1 MMDPILSMI
10 GICRKAGRIEAGE
23 EPVDAAVRARDARLL
38 LLAADAADN
47 TARRC
52 AHFAEVGQCLWLR
65 IPESKYELGRALG
78 RGSCAV
84 LAITDTGLA
93 LAVAQ
98 RLAEH
103 DPAKYDEAV
112 AKLQVKAQRAR
123 ERQEEQLRHEK
134 NLRQGK
140 RREKSPPPPPEE
152 GRDLPRQAARRTR
165 KWSRR
170 SPKGTG
176 RTPEGT
182 RKTRRGT
189 PEGSRRGR
197 KRTRKGPGRPGTGL
211 PSLQEGA
218 AARRGQRP
226 LCPRPPR
233 EAGQGQQAGRR
244 QARQR
249 QGSQG
254 LSADP
259 IENSPFL
266 RAGLQRGGFIW
277 LWKNTE
283 YTRWR
288 RTSASPP
295 RTSWRS

>member
-98 RLAEH
+98 RLAEQ

-152 GRDLPRQAARRTR
+152 GRMPPSPAKRPGGPGKGPGGPR
-165 KWSRR
+165 
-170 SPKGTG
+170 KGPDG
-176 RTPEGT
+176 P
-182 RKTRRGT
+182 
-189 PEGSRRGR
+189 
-197 KRTRKGPGRPGTGL
+197 RKGPGRPGTG
-211 PSLQEGA
+211 
-218 AARRGQRP
+218 
-226 LCPRPPR
+226 PRKGP
-233 EAGQGQQAGRR
+233 GGAGRGPGKGPDDR
-244 QARQR
+244 GPGYRPSKKERRHAEVNARYAHAR
-249 QGSQG
+249 PVKRGKGSK
-254 LSADP
+254 P
-259 IENSPFL
+259 
-266 RAGLQRGGFIW
+266 GGG
-277 LWKNTE
+277 KPG
-283 YTRWR
+283 
-288 RTSASPP
+288 SGKGPKV
-295 RTSWRS
+295 

>member
-140 RREKSPPPPPEE
+140 RREKTPPPPEE
-152 GRDLPRQAARRTR
+152 TP
-165 KWSRR
+165 
-170 SPKGTG
+170 PKGW
-176 RTPEGT
+176 EGD
-182 RKTRRGT
+182 RPPAPG
-189 PEGSRRGR
+189 
-197 KRTRKGPGRPGTGL
+197 KRPGGPGKGPGG
-211 PSLQEGA
+211 
-218 AARRGQRP
+218 
-226 LCPRPPR
+226 
-233 EAGQGQQAGRR
+233 AGRGPGKGLDDR
-244 QARQR
+244 GPGYRPSKKERRHAEVNARYAHAR
-249 QGSQG
+249 PVKRGKGSK
-254 LSADP
+254 P
-259 IENSPFL
+259 
-266 RAGLQRGGFIW
+266 GGD
-277 LWKNTE
+277 KPNGGK
-283 YTRWR
+283 
-288 RTSASPP
+288 PGGKGP
-295 RTSWRS
+295 KV

>member
-10 GICRKAGRIEAGE
+10 GICRKAGKIEAGE

-65 IPESKYELGRALG
+65 VPESKYELGRALG

-152 GRDLPRQAARRTR
+152 GRTSPGKRPGGPGKGPGGPR
-165 KWSRR
+165 
-170 SPKGTG
+170 KGPG
-176 RTPEGT
+176 GP
-182 RKTRRGT
+182 
-189 PEGSRRGR
+189 
-197 KRTRKGPGRPGTGL
+197 RKGPGRPGAG
-211 PSLQEGA
+211 
-218 AARRGQRP
+218 
-226 LCPRPPR
+226 PRKGP
-233 EAGQGQQAGRR
+233 GGAGRGPGKGPDDR
-244 QARQR
+244 GPGYRPSKKERRHAEVNARYAHAR
-249 QGSQG
+249 PVKRGKGSK
-254 LSADP
+254 P
-259 IENSPFL
+259 
-266 RAGLQRGGFIW
+266 GGG
-277 LWKNTE
+277 KPG
-283 YTRWR
+283 
-288 RTSASPP
+288 SGKGPKV
-295 RTSWRS
+295 

>member
-152 GRDLPRQAARRTR
+152 GRTSPGKRPGGPGRGPGGPR
-165 KWSRR
+165 
-170 SPKGTG
+170 KGPDG
-176 RTPEGT
+176 P
-182 RKTRRGT
+182 
-189 PEGSRRGR
+189 
-197 KRTRKGPGRPGTGL
+197 RKGPGRPGTG
-211 PSLQEGA
+211 PRKGPGGA
-218 AARRGQRP
+218 GRG
-226 LCPRPPR
+226 
-233 EAGQGQQAGRR
+233 AGQGPDDRGPGYRPSKKERR
-244 QARQR
+244 HAEVNARYAHAR
-249 QGSQG
+249 PVKRGKGSK
-254 LSADP
+254 P
-259 IENSPFL
+259 
-266 RAGLQRGGFIW
+266 GGG
-277 LWKNTE
+277 KPG
-283 YTRWR
+283 
-288 RTSASPP
+288 SGKGPKV
-295 RTSWRS
+295 

>member
-152 GRDLPRQAARRTR
+152 GRTSPGKRPGGPGNGPGGPR
-165 KWSRR
+165 
-170 SPKGTG
+170 KGPG
-176 RTPEGT
+176 GP
-182 RKTRRGT
+182 
-189 PEGSRRGR
+189 
-197 KRTRKGPGRPGTGL
+197 RKGPGRPGAG
-211 PSLQEGA
+211 
-218 AARRGQRP
+218 
-226 LCPRPPR
+226 PRKGP
-233 EAGQGQQAGRR
+233 GGAGRGPGKGPDDR
-244 QARQR
+244 GPGYRPSKKERRHAEVNARYAHAR
-249 QGSQG
+249 PVKRGKGSK
-254 LSADP
+254 P
-259 IENSPFL
+259 
-266 RAGLQRGGFIW
+266 GGG
-277 LWKNTE
+277 KPG
-283 YTRWR
+283 
-288 RTSASPP
+288 SGKGPKV
-295 RTSWRS
+295 

>member
-10 GICRKAGRIEAGE
+10 GICRKAGKIEAGE

-152 GRDLPRQAARRTR
+152 GRTSPGKRPGGPGKGPGGPR
-165 KWSRR
+165 
-170 SPKGTG
+170 KGPDG
-176 RTPEGT
+176 P
-182 RKTRRGT
+182 
-189 PEGSRRGR
+189 
-197 KRTRKGPGRPGTGL
+197 RKGPGRPGTG
-211 PSLQEGA
+211 PWKGP
-218 AARRGQRP
+218 G
-226 LCPRPPR
+226 
-233 EAGQGQQAGRR
+233 GAGRGPGKGPDDR
-244 QARQR
+244 GPGYRPSKKERRHAEVNARYAHAR
-249 QGSQG
+249 PVKRGKGSK
-254 LSADP
+254 P
-259 IENSPFL
+259 
-266 RAGLQRGGFIW
+266 GGGRPGSG
-277 LWKNTE
+277 KG
-283 YTRWR
+283 
-288 RTSASPP
+288 PKV
-295 RTSWRS
+295 

>member
-152 GRDLPRQAARRTR
+152 TP
-165 KWSRR
+165 
-170 SPKGTG
+170 PKGW
-176 RTPEGT
+176 EGD
-182 RKTRRGT
+182 RPPAPG
-189 PEGSRRGR
+189 
-197 KRTRKGPGRPGTGL
+197 KRPGGPGKGPGG
-211 PSLQEGA
+211 
-218 AARRGQRP
+218 
-226 LCPRPPR
+226 
-233 EAGQGQQAGRR
+233 AGRGPGKGPDDR
-244 QARQR
+244 GPGYRPSKKERRHAEVNARYAHAR
-249 QGSQG
+249 PVKRGKGSK
-254 LSADP
+254 P
-259 IENSPFL
+259 
-266 RAGLQRGGFIW
+266 GGG
-277 LWKNTE
+277 KPG
-283 YTRWR
+283 
-288 RTSASPP
+288 SGKGPKV
-295 RTSWRS
+295 

>member
-10 GICRKAGRIEAGE
+10 GICRKAGKIEAGE

-152 GRDLPRQAARRTR
+152 GRTSPGKRPGGPGKGPGGPR
-165 KWSRR
+165 
-170 SPKGTG
+170 KGPG
-176 RTPEGT
+176 GP
-182 RKTRRGT
+182 
-189 PEGSRRGR
+189 
-197 KRTRKGPGRPGTGL
+197 RKGPGRPGAG
-211 PSLQEGA
+211 
-218 AARRGQRP
+218 
-226 LCPRPPR
+226 PRKGP
-233 EAGQGQQAGRR
+233 GGAGRGPGKGPDDR
-244 QARQR
+244 GPGYRPSKKERRHAEVNARYAHAR
-249 QGSQG
+249 PVKRGKGSK
-254 LSADP
+254 P
-259 IENSPFL
+259 
-266 RAGLQRGGFIW
+266 GGG
-277 LWKNTE
+277 KPG
-283 YTRWR
+283 
-288 RTSASPP
+288 SGKGPKV
-295 RTSWRS
+295 

>member
-1 MMDPILSMI
+1 MDRNEQILSLI
-10 GICRKAGRIEAGE
+10 GLCLRGRNLEVGE

-78 RGSCAV
+78 RGSCAI

-103 DPAKYDEAV
+103 DPVKYDEAV

-140 RREKSPPPPPEE
+140 RRAKTPPPPPEE
-152 GRDLPRQAARRTR
+152 AP
-165 KWSRR
+165 
-170 SPKGTG
+170 PKG
-176 RTPEGT
+176 RTPDRPPAPGRRPGGPGKGPGGP
-182 RKTRRGT
+182 RKG
-189 PEGSRRGR
+189 PGGP
-197 KRTRKGPGRPGTGL
+197 RKGPGRPGAG
-211 PSLQEGA
+211 
-218 AARRGQRP
+218 
-226 LCPRPPR
+226 PRKGP
-233 EAGQGQQAGRR
+233 GGAGRGPGKGPDDR
-244 QARQR
+244 GPGYRPSKKERRHAEVNARYAHAR
-249 QGSQG
+249 PVKRGKGSK
-254 LSADP
+254 P
-259 IENSPFL
+259 
-266 RAGLQRGGFIW
+266 GGD
-277 LWKNTE
+277 KPNGGK
-283 YTRWR
+283 
-288 RTSASPP
+288 PGGKGP
-295 RTSWRS
+295 KV

>member
-140 RREKSPPPPPEE
+140 RREKSPLPPPEE
-152 GRDLPRQAARRTR
+152 GRTSPGKRPGGPGNGPGGPR
-165 KWSRR
+165 
-170 SPKGTG
+170 KGLG
-176 RTPEGT
+176 GP
-182 RKTRRGT
+182 
-189 PEGSRRGR
+189 
-197 KRTRKGPGRPGTGL
+197 RKGPGRPGTG
-211 PSLQEGA
+211 
-218 AARRGQRP
+218 
-226 LCPRPPR
+226 PRKGP
-233 EAGQGQQAGRR
+233 GGAGRGPGKGPDDR
-244 QARQR
+244 GPGYRPSKKERRHAEVNARYAHAR
-249 QGSQG
+249 PVKRGKGSK
-254 LSADP
+254 P
-259 IENSPFL
+259 
-266 RAGLQRGGFIW
+266 GGG
-277 LWKNTE
+277 KPG
-283 YTRWR
+283 
-288 RTSASPP
+288 SGKGPKV
-295 RTSWRS
+295 

>member
-10 GICRKAGRIEAGE
+10 GICRKAGKIEAGE

-152 GRDLPRQAARRTR
+152 TP
-165 KWSRR
+165 
-170 SPKGTG
+170 PKG
-176 RTPEGT
+176 REGDRPPAPGKRPGGPGKGPGGP
-182 RKTRRGT
+182 RKG
-189 PEGSRRGR
+189 PDGP
-197 KRTRKGPGRPGTGL
+197 RKGPGRPGTG
-211 PSLQEGA
+211 
-218 AARRGQRP
+218 
-226 LCPRPPR
+226 PRKGP
-233 EAGQGQQAGRR
+233 GGAGRGPGKGPDDR
-244 QARQR
+244 GPGYRPSKKERRHAEVNARYAHAR
-249 QGSQG
+249 PVKRGKGSK
-254 LSADP
+254 P
-259 IENSPFL
+259 
-266 RAGLQRGGFIW
+266 GGD
-277 LWKNTE
+277 KPNGGK
-283 YTRWR
+283 
-288 RTSASPP
+288 PGGKGP
-295 RTSWRS
+295 KV

>member
-103 DPAKYDEAV
+103 DPVKYDEAV

-140 RREKSPPPPPEE
+140 KRAHAEREPEE
-152 GRDLPRQAARRTR
+152 PPAPPVKTAGKRTPRPAAAGSAARRAGR
-165 KWSRR
+165 PKRR
-170 SPKGTG
+170 TEPPSQRFAGALPVKKG
-176 RTPEGT
+176 
-182 RKTRRGT
+182 K
-189 PEGSRRGR
+189 GSRRGS
-197 KRTRKGPGRPGTGL
+197 GR
-211 PSLQEGA
+211 
-218 AARRGQRP
+218 
-226 LCPRPPR
+226 
-233 EAGQGQQAGRR
+233 
-244 QARQR
+244 
-249 QGSQG
+249 
-254 LSADP
+254 
-259 IENSPFL
+259 
-266 RAGLQRGGFIW
+266 
-277 LWKNTE
+277 
-283 YTRWR
+283 
-288 RTSASPP
+288 
-295 RTSWRS
+295 

>member
-78 RGSCAV
+78 RGSCAI

-152 GRDLPRQAARRTR
+152 GRT
-165 KWSRR
+165 
-170 SPKGTG
+170 SPGKRPGAPGNGTG
-176 RTPEGT
+176 GH
-182 RKTRRGT
+182 RK
-189 PEGSRRGR
+189 
-197 KRTRKGPGRPGTGL
+197 
-211 PSLQEGA
+211 
-218 AARRGQRP
+218 
-226 LCPRPPR
+226 
-233 EAGQGQQAGRR
+233 
-244 QARQR
+244 
-249 QGSQG
+249 
-254 LSADP
+254 
-259 IENSPFL
+259 
-266 RAGLQRGGFIW
+266 
-277 LWKNTE
+277 
-283 YTRWR
+283 
-288 RTSASPP
+288 
-295 RTSWRS
+295 

>member
-10 GICRKAGRIEAGE
+10 GICRKAGKIEAGE

-103 DPAKYDEAV
+103 NPAKYDEAV

-152 GRDLPRQAARRTR
+152 GRTSPGKRPGGPGNGPGGPR
-165 KWSRR
+165 
-170 SPKGTG
+170 KGPG
-176 RTPEGT
+176 GP
-182 RKTRRGT
+182 
-189 PEGSRRGR
+189 
-197 KRTRKGPGRPGTGL
+197 RKGPGRPGAG
-211 PSLQEGA
+211 
-218 AARRGQRP
+218 
-226 LCPRPPR
+226 PRKGP
-233 EAGQGQQAGRR
+233 GGAGRGPGKGPDDR
-244 QARQR
+244 GPGYRPSKKERRHAEVNARYAHAR
-249 QGSQG
+249 PVKRGKGSK
-254 LSADP
+254 P
-259 IENSPFL
+259 
-266 RAGLQRGGFIW
+266 GGGRPGSG
-277 LWKNTE
+277 KG
-283 YTRWR
+283 
-288 RTSASPP
+288 PKV
-295 RTSWRS
+295 

>member
-10 GICRKAGRIEAGE
+10 GICRKAGKIEPGE

-78 RGSCAV
+78 RGSCAI

-103 DPAKYDEAV
+103 DPVKYDEAV

-140 RREKSPPPPPEE
+140 RRAKTPPPPPEE
-152 GRDLPRQAARRTR
+152 TP
-165 KWSRR
+165 
-170 SPKGTG
+170 PKGW
-176 RTPEGT
+176 EGDGP
-182 RKTRRGT
+182 RKG
-189 PEGSRRGR
+189 PGGPG
-197 KRTRKGPGRPGTGL
+197 KGPGRPGAG
-211 PSLQEGA
+211 
-218 AARRGQRP
+218 
-226 LCPRPPR
+226 PRKGP
-233 EAGQGQQAGRR
+233 GGAGRGPGKGPDDR
-244 QARQR
+244 GPGYRPSRKERRHAEVNARYAHAR
-249 QGSQG
+249 PVKRGKGSK
-254 LSADP
+254 P
-259 IENSPFL
+259 
-266 RAGLQRGGFIW
+266 GGD
-277 LWKNTE
+277 KPNGGK
-283 YTRWR
+283 
-288 RTSASPP
+288 PGGKGP
-295 RTSWRS
+295 KV

>member
-152 GRDLPRQAARRTR
+152 TP
-165 KWSRR
+165 
-170 SPKGTG
+170 PKGW
-176 RTPEGT
+176 EGD
-182 RKTRRGT
+182 RPPAPG
-189 PEGSRRGR
+189 
-197 KRTRKGPGRPGTGL
+197 KRPGRPGTG
-211 PSLQEGA
+211 
-218 AARRGQRP
+218 
-226 LCPRPPR
+226 PRKGP
-233 EAGQGQQAGRR
+233 GGAGRGPGKGPDDR
-244 QARQR
+244 GPGYRPSKKERRHAEVNARYAHAR
-249 QGSQG
+249 PVKRGKGSK
-254 LSADP
+254 P
-259 IENSPFL
+259 
-266 RAGLQRGGFIW
+266 GGG
-277 LWKNTE
+277 KPG
-283 YTRWR
+283 
-288 RTSASPP
+288 SGKGPKV
-295 RTSWRS
+295 

>member
-10 GICRKAGRIEAGE
+10 SICRKAGKIEAGE

-152 GRDLPRQAARRTR
+152 TP
-165 KWSRR
+165 
-170 SPKGTG
+170 PKGW
-176 RTPEGT
+176 EGD
-182 RKTRRGT
+182 RPPAPG
-189 PEGSRRGR
+189 
-197 KRTRKGPGRPGTGL
+197 KRPGGPGKGPDDRGPGYRPSKKERRHAEVNARYAHARPVKRGKGSKPGGGRPGSGKG
-211 PSLQEGA
+211 P
-218 AARRGQRP
+218 
-226 LCPRPPR
+226 
-233 EAGQGQQAGRR
+233 
-244 QARQR
+244 
-249 QGSQG
+249 
-254 LSADP
+254 
-259 IENSPFL
+259 
-266 RAGLQRGGFIW
+266 
-277 LWKNTE
+277 KV
-283 YTRWR
+283 
-288 RTSASPP
+288 
-295 RTSWRS
+295 

>member
-152 GRDLPRQAARRTR
+152 GRTSPGKRPGGPGKGPGGPRKGPGGPR
-165 KWSRR
+165 KG
-170 SPKGTG
+170 PDG
-176 RTPEGT
+176 P
-182 RKTRRGT
+182 
-189 PEGSRRGR
+189 
-197 KRTRKGPGRPGTGL
+197 RKGPGRPGTG
-211 PSLQEGA
+211 
-218 AARRGQRP
+218 
-226 LCPRPPR
+226 PRK
-233 EAGQGQQAGRR
+233 GLGGAGRGPGKGPDDR
-244 QARQR
+244 GPGYRPSKKERRHAEVNARYAHAR
-249 QGSQG
+249 PVKRGKGSK
-254 LSADP
+254 P
-259 IENSPFL
+259 
-266 RAGLQRGGFIW
+266 GGG
-277 LWKNTE
+277 KPG
-283 YTRWR
+283 
-288 RTSASPP
+288 SGKGPKV
-295 RTSWRS
+295 

>member
-103 DPAKYDEAV
+103 DPVKYDEAV

-152 GRDLPRQAARRTR
+152 TP
-165 KWSRR
+165 
-170 SPKGTG
+170 PKGWEGDRPPAPG
-176 RTPEGT
+176 RRPGGPKKGPGGPRKGPRRPEG
-182 RKTRRGT
+182 
-189 PEGSRRGR
+189 P
-197 KRTRKGPGRPGTGL
+197 RKGPGG
-211 PSLQEGA
+211 
-218 AARRGQRP
+218 
-226 LCPRPPR
+226 
-233 EAGQGQQAGRR
+233 AGRGPGKGPDDR
-244 QARQR
+244 GPGYRPSKKERRHAEANARYAHAR
-249 QGSQG
+249 PVKRGKGSK
-254 LSADP
+254 P
-259 IENSPFL
+259 
-266 RAGLQRGGFIW
+266 GG
-277 LWKNTE
+277 KPG
-283 YTRWR
+283 
-288 RTSASPP
+288 SGKGPKV
-295 RTSWRS
+295 

>member
-152 GRDLPRQAARRTR
+152 GRTSPGKRPGGPGKGPGGPR
-165 KWSRR
+165 
-170 SPKGTG
+170 KGPG
-176 RTPEGT
+176 GP
-182 RKTRRGT
+182 
-189 PEGSRRGR
+189 
-197 KRTRKGPGRPGTGL
+197 RKGPGRPGAG
-211 PSLQEGA
+211 
-218 AARRGQRP
+218 
-226 LCPRPPR
+226 PRKGP
-233 EAGQGQQAGRR
+233 GGAGRGPGKGPDDR
-244 QARQR
+244 GPGYRPSKKERRHAEVNARYAHAR
-249 QGSQG
+249 PVKRGKGSK
-254 LSADP
+254 P
-259 IENSPFL
+259 
-266 RAGLQRGGFIW
+266 GGGRPGSG
-277 LWKNTE
+277 KG
-283 YTRWR
+283 
-288 RTSASPP
+288 PKV
-295 RTSWRS
+295 

>member
-10 GICRKAGRIEAGE
+10 GICRKAGKIEPGE

-78 RGSCAV
+78 RGSCAI

-103 DPAKYDEAV
+103 DPVKYDEAV

-140 RREKSPPPPPEE
+140 RRAKTPPPPPEE
-152 GRDLPRQAARRTR
+152 AP
-165 KWSRR
+165 
-170 SPKGTG
+170 PKG
-176 RTPEGT
+176 RTPDRPPAPG
-182 RKTRRGT
+182 RRPGG
-189 PEGSRRGR
+189 PGKGPGGP
-197 KRTRKGPGRPGTGL
+197 RKGPGG
-211 PSLQEGA
+211 
-218 AARRGQRP
+218 
-226 LCPRPPR
+226 
-233 EAGQGQQAGRR
+233 AGRGPGKGPDDR
-244 QARQR
+244 GPGCRPSRKERRHAEVNARYAHAR
-249 QGSQG
+249 PVKRGKGSK
-254 LSADP
+254 P
-259 IENSPFL
+259 
-266 RAGLQRGGFIW
+266 GGD
-277 LWKNTE
+277 KPNGGK
-283 YTRWR
+283 
-288 RTSASPP
+288 PGGKGP
-295 RTSWRS
+295 KV

>member
-10 GICRKAGRIEAGE
+10 GICRKAGKIEAGE

-98 RLAEH
+98 RLAEQ

-134 NLRQGK
+134 TSARGSAG
-140 RREKSPPPPPEE
+140 RR
-152 GRDLPRQAARRTR
+152 ARRP
-165 KWSRR
+165 RR
-170 SPKGTG
+170 
-176 RTPEGT
+176 
-182 RKTRRGT
+182 RR
-189 PEGSRRGR
+189 
-197 KRTRKGPGRPGTGL
+197 
-211 PSLQEGA
+211 
-218 AARRGQRP
+218 
-226 LCPRPPR
+226 RPPR
-233 EAGQGQQAGRR
+233 AGRETV
-244 QARQR
+244 
-249 QGSQG
+249 
-254 LSADP
+254 P
-259 IENSPFL
+259 PP
-266 RAGLQRGGFIW
+266 
-277 LWKNTE
+277 
-283 YTRWR
+283 
-288 RTSASPP
+288 SASGPEDPERVPAVPGRDRTDPGRVPEDPVRDPGRVPAGPEEDPERARTTGDRATVPP
-295 RTSWRS
+295 RRSGGTPRSTPAMPTPAP

>member
-10 GICRKAGRIEAGE
+10 GICRKAGKIEAGE

-65 IPESKYELGRALG
+65 IPESKYELGRVLG

-152 GRDLPRQAARRTR
+152 GRTSPGKRPGGPGKGPGGPR
-165 KWSRR
+165 
-170 SPKGTG
+170 KGPDG
-176 RTPEGT
+176 P
-182 RKTRRGT
+182 
-189 PEGSRRGR
+189 
-197 KRTRKGPGRPGTGL
+197 RKGPGRPGTG
-211 PSLQEGA
+211 
-218 AARRGQRP
+218 
-226 LCPRPPR
+226 PRKGP
-233 EAGQGQQAGRR
+233 GGAGRGPGKGPDDR
-244 QARQR
+244 GPGYRPSKKERRHAEVNARYAHAR
-249 QGSQG
+249 PVKRGKGSK
-254 LSADP
+254 P
-259 IENSPFL
+259 
-266 RAGLQRGGFIW
+266 GGGRPGSG
-277 LWKNTE
+277 KG
-283 YTRWR
+283 
-288 RTSASPP
+288 PKV
-295 RTSWRS
+295 

>member
-152 GRDLPRQAARRTR
+152 GRTSPGKRPGGPGNGPGGPR
-165 KWSRR
+165 
-170 SPKGTG
+170 KGPDG
-176 RTPEGT
+176 P
-182 RKTRRGT
+182 
-189 PEGSRRGR
+189 
-197 KRTRKGPGRPGTGL
+197 RKGPGRPGTG
-211 PSLQEGA
+211 
-218 AARRGQRP
+218 
-226 LCPRPPR
+226 PRKGP
-233 EAGQGQQAGRR
+233 GGAGRGPGKGPDDR
-244 QARQR
+244 GPGYRPSKKERRHAEVNARYAHAR
-249 QGSQG
+249 PVKRGKGSK
-254 LSADP
+254 P
-259 IENSPFL
+259 
-266 RAGLQRGGFIW
+266 GGG
-277 LWKNTE
+277 KPG
-283 YTRWR
+283 
-288 RTSASPP
+288 SGKGPKV
-295 RTSWRS
+295 